1 MPLWLYLSCISGIY
15 LLLLSARRLS
25 RMTHSNF
32 CRRIQC
38 HFQHLH
44 PAECS
49 IISSHPLASTNYQSS
64 DPMLHPQLH
73 QCPSTELP
81 LPTCCSRPD
90 SKLKTDSISE
100 ATIFSNPEE
109 TSPAPW
115 RVVSTE
121 DILPTCSFWSNLP
134 VYLLLLHLQFLSLHS
149 HPAAVK
155 DCYYSHSAACKD
167 CYFTPAAAKDCYY
180 SHSAACKDCYFTPAA
195 VKDCYYSHS
204 AACKDCYSNTA
215 ACKDCHSHS
224 AALKDCHSHSAA
236 LNDCHSHSAA
246 CKDCH
251 PQHFAA
257 FKDCQFQL
265 DLVKVLLFSASSHPA
280 AYLPQSQRGK
290 PTTIHN
296 VRQNSMAEYAISIFT
311 SERSDFYYFGS
322 HFSFYLQFALHLA
335 NSLWLL

>member
-1 MPLWLYLSCISGIY
+1 
-15 LLLLSARRLS
+15 
-25 RMTHSNF
+25 
-32 CRRIQC
+32 
-38 HFQHLH
+38 
-44 PAECS
+44 
-49 IISSHPLASTNYQSS
+49 
-64 DPMLHPQLH
+64 MLHPQLH

-81 LPTCCSRPD
+81 LPICCSRPD

-121 DILPTCSFWSNLP
+121 DVLPTCSFWSNLP

-155 DCYYSHSAACKD
+155 DCC
-167 CYFTPAAAKDCYY
+167 Y

-204 AACKDCYSNTA
+204 AACKDCYSNSA

-236 LNDCHSHSAA
+236 LKDCHSHSAA

-265 DLVKVLLFSASSHPA
+265 DLVTVLLLHLATDLSRFYCFSASSHPA

-296 VRQNSMAEYAISIFT
+296 IRQNSMAEYAISIFT

-322 HFSFYLQFALHLA
+322 HFSFHLQFALHLA
-335 NSLWLL
+335 KFPMAATQPRTFYFFLKRLCHSTRRRDCHHSLHKNKLHIKRLDTLFPREYVQSRITFCLDSLQNPAAPLQPNT